1 MAGMDHKDFR
11 ALLPCRSHARCVQ
24 RQVPLVL
31 ETVQA
36 QFSDKVARARVV
48 IRHVPMVPETVQAQF
63 LDKVVCWPVLCN
75 DTCSWCFVAMVVFSA
90 MRGSTVALGD
100 DFLELVVLSAIL
112 CSTLDTC
119 SLVRCDVVWWW
130 KFFSRWCLRFCVG
143 QRLPMK
149 GKYTINYIQYQDVVG
164 CVCMLKDWISS
175 CCVFAPTTTT
185 TSSSS

>member
-75 DTCSWCFVAMVVFSA
+75 DMCSWCFVAMVVLSA
-90 MRGSTVALGD
+90 MRGSTV
-100 DFLELVVLSAIL
+100 
-112 CSTLDTC
+112 DTC
-119 SLVRCDVVWWW
+119 SLVRCDVVCGGS
-130 KFFSRWCLRFCVG
+130 FSPDGAYDSAL
-143 QRLPMK
+143 
-149 GKYTINYIQYQDVVG
+149 DS
-164 CVCMLKDWISS
+164 VC
-175 CCVFAPTTTT
+175 
-185 TSSSS
+185 